1 MVADEM
7 SGDSSNTVK
16 ERPVFIPPRKRQTN
30 KKSNGT
36 QNYVD
41 HIANVQNRQK
51 LSPSNNGLE
60 EDLLNTKLLI
70 KNKQPLPQI
79 PVKNAGDSSSEIKSA
94 AQSVDNIYVD
104 DNELNNFESVSQGT
118 KSTNR
123 HESSTVTPSSYS
135 ESSLD
140 VKLSKSHDCLSNR
153 SSSKKRVNIRTD
165 LPQLRSERNSPDQA
179 ANYEDLESGET
190 SVLNTYDHSLERY
203 QTARKSMDSTNYL
216 TMTGTIKRGRKKG
229 QSFDLQLNI
238 SRDELEKI
246 NAVAISTVQ
255 QKRENLCC
263 KCSLNTGLHILVLS
277 LICLPFV
284 SLITAIYSFYIGT
297 ITWYNVF
304 NYLHEEKSIIVR
316 LLMSPILVA
325 AYPVYI
331 LGCSIGLALYAGFA
345 QLSFQFSSW
354 FNEIADIEKGF
365 YGWLCSLLNL
375 SDCSPYEVVIL
386 TDIRD
391 EPVLGVPPRLEIQT
405 SNEEL
410 TL

>member
-1 MVADEM
+1 M
-7 SGDSSNTVK
+7 
-16 ERPVFIPPRKRQTN
+16 
-30 KKSNGT
+30 
-36 QNYVD
+36 
-41 HIANVQNRQK
+41 
-51 LSPSNNGLE
+51 L
-60 EDLLNTKLLI
+60 

-79 PVKNAGDSSSEIKSA
+79 PLKNPDNKSVKSA
-94 AQSVDNIYVD
+94 KSAQSVDNIYVD
-104 DNELNNFESVSQGT
+104 DNELNNFESISQGT

-165 LPQLRSERNSPDQA
+165 LSQLRSDRNSPDQT
-179 ANYEDLESGET
+179 NYEDLESGET

-203 QTARKSMDSTNYL
+203 QAKKAATESSNYL
-216 TMTGTIKRGRKKG
+216 TMTGTIKRGKKKG

-246 NAVAISTVQ
+246 NAAAMKIEA
-255 QKRENLCC
+255 KKKNKCC
-263 KCSLNTGLHILVLS
+263 RCSLNTGLHIFLLS

-284 SLITAIYSFYIGT
+284 TLISGIYSFYIGT

-304 NYLHEEKSIIVR
+304 NYMHEEKSIIMR

-325 AYPVYI
+325 SYPIYI
-331 LGCSIGLALYAGFA
+331 VVCSFGLGLYAGFI
-345 QLSFQFSSW
+345 QISLQFSSW
-354 FNEIADIEKGF
+354 CNEMADIEKGF
-365 YGWLCSLLNL
+365 YGWLCSFLHL

-391 EPVLGVPPRLEIQT
+391 VPTKPPRLEMQT

>member
-1 MVADEM
+1 M
-7 SGDSSNTVK
+7 
-16 ERPVFIPPRKRQTN
+16 
-30 KKSNGT
+30 
-36 QNYVD
+36 
-41 HIANVQNRQK
+41 
-51 LSPSNNGLE
+51 L
-60 EDLLNTKLLI
+60 

-79 PVKNAGDSSSEIKSA
+79 PLKNTDDKSVKSPKS

-153 SSSKKRVNIRTD
+153 SGSKKRVNIRTD
-165 LPQLRSERNSPDQA
+165 LAQLRSARNSPDQT
-179 ANYEDLESGET
+179 NYEDLESGET
-190 SVLNTYDHSLERY
+190 SVLNTYDQSLERY
-203 QTARKSMDSTNYL
+203 QISKKSAENANYL
-216 TMTGTIKRGRKKG
+216 TMTGTIKRGKKKG

-246 NAVAISTVQ
+246 NNEAMKI
-255 QKRENLCC
+255 ENKKNKKCC
-263 KCSLNTGLHILVLS
+263 RCSFNAGLHVLLLS
-277 LICLPFV
+277 IICWPFV
-284 SLITAIYSFYIGT
+284 TLISSIYSFYIGT

-304 NYLHEEKSIIVR
+304 NYMHEEKSIIVR

-325 AYPVYI
+325 AYPIYI
-331 LGCSIGLALYAGFA
+331 VLCSLGLGLYAGFV
-345 QLSFQFSSW
+345 QLSVHFSAW
-354 FNEIADIEKGF
+354 CNEIADIEKGF
-365 YGWLCSLLNL
+365 YGWLCSVLHL

-386 TDIRD
+386 TDIRQ
-391 EPVLGVPPRLEIQT
+391 ENVVATQQPRLEIQT

>member
-1 MVADEM
+1 M
-7 SGDSSNTVK
+7 
-16 ERPVFIPPRKRQTN
+16 
-30 KKSNGT
+30 
-36 QNYVD
+36 
-41 HIANVQNRQK
+41 
-51 LSPSNNGLE
+51 L
-60 EDLLNTKLLI
+60 

-79 PVKNAGDSSSEIKSA
+79 PLKNSDDKSIKSPKS

-153 SSSKKRVNIRTD
+153 SGSKKRVNIRTD
-165 LPQLRSERNSPDQA
+165 LAQLRSARNSPDQT
-179 ANYEDLESGET
+179 NYEDLESGET
-190 SVLNTYDHSLERY
+190 SVLNTYDQSLERY
-203 QTARKSMDSTNYL
+203 QAKKSGENTNYL
-216 TMTGTIKRGRKKG
+216 TMTGTIKRGKKKG

-246 NAVAISTVQ
+246 NAVAM
-255 QKRENLCC
+255 KMEAKEHKKCC
-263 KCSLNTGLHILVLS
+263 KCTCTTGLHVFLWS

-284 SLITAIYSFYIGT
+284 TFISSIYSFYIGT

-304 NYLHEEKSIIVR
+304 NYMHEEKSILIR

-325 AYPVYI
+325 TYPIYI
-331 LGCSIGLALYAGFA
+331 VVSSVGLGIYAGFV
-345 QLSFQFSSW
+345 QLSLEFSAW
-354 FNEIADIEKGF
+354 CNEVADIEKGF
-365 YGWLCSLLNL
+365 YGWLCSFLHL

-386 TDIRD
+386 TDIK
-391 EPVLGVPPRLEIQT
+391 EEVTQPPRLEIKT

>member
-7 SGDSSNTVK
+7 ANDATTNNMAK
-16 ERPVFIPPRKRQTN
+16 ERPVFIPPRKRQAN
-30 KKSNGT
+30 KKANGT

-60 EDLLNTKLLI
+60 EDLLNTKLLL

-79 PVKNAGDSSSEIKSA
+79 PVKNGDADIKSA
-94 AQSVDNIYVD
+94 QSAQS
-104 DNELNNFESVSQGT
+104 GT
-118 KSTNR
+118 KSTQR

-165 LPQLRSERNSPDQA
+165 LPQLRSARNSPDQA
-179 ANYEDLESGET
+179 TNYEDLESGET

-229 QSFDLQLNI
+229 QSFDLQLNL

-246 NAVAISTVQ
+246 NAVAMSSVQ
-255 QKRENLCC
+255 QKKENLCC
-263 KCSLNTGLHILVLS
+263 KCSLSTGLHVFLLS

-284 SLITAIYSFYIGT
+284 SVISGIYSFYIGT

-304 NYLHEEKSIIVR
+304 NYMHEEKSIIMR

-325 AYPVYI
+325 AYPIYI
-331 LGCSIGLALYAGFA
+331 VGCSFGLALYSGFV

-354 FNEIADIEKGF
+354 ANEIADVEKGF
-365 YGWLCSLLNL
+365 YGWLCSFLHL

-386 TDIRD
+386 TDIR
-391 EPVLGVPPRLEIQT
+391 EESAIQAPRLEIQT

>member
-1 MVADEM
+1 M
-7 SGDSSNTVK
+7 
-16 ERPVFIPPRKRQTN
+16 
-30 KKSNGT
+30 
-36 QNYVD
+36 
-41 HIANVQNRQK
+41 
-51 LSPSNNGLE
+51 L
-60 EDLLNTKLLI
+60 

-79 PVKNAGDSSSEIKSA
+79 PLKQGDDKSVKSPKS

-153 SSSKKRVNIRTD
+153 SGSKKRVNIRTD
-165 LPQLRSERNSPDQA
+165 LAQLRSARNSPDQT
-179 ANYEDLESGET
+179 NYEDLESGET
-190 SVLNTYDHSLERY
+190 SVLNTYDQSLERY
-203 QTARKSMDSTNYL
+203 QSRKMADNASYL
-216 TMTGTIKRGRKKG
+216 TMTGTIKRGKKKG

-246 NAVAISTVQ
+246 NAVAM
-255 QKRENLCC
+255 KREAKANSKCC
-263 KCSLNTGLHILVLS
+263 KCSFGNGLHIFIWS

-284 SLITAIYSFYIGT
+284 TLISSIYSFYIGT

-304 NYLHEEKSIIVR
+304 NYMHEEKSIIIR

-325 AYPVYI
+325 AYPIYI
-331 LGCSIGLALYAGFA
+331 VVCSLGLGLYAGFV
-345 QLSFQFSSW
+345 QLSFQFSTW
-354 FNEIADIEKGF
+354 CNEIADIEKGF
-365 YGWLCSLLNL
+365 YGWLCSILHL

-386 TDIRD
+386 TDIR
-391 EPVLGVPPRLEIQT
+391 EELTQPPRLEIQT